1 MRKET
6 TYTYCIITKSCF
18 FFFGRFG
25 AASQQPWWI
34 RAQWEN
40 PWERVME
47 GLRGF
52 N

>member
-6 TYTYCIITKSCF
+6 PYTHCIVTKFLQVF
-18 FFFGRFG
+18 FERFG

-40 PWERVME
+40 PWERVMK